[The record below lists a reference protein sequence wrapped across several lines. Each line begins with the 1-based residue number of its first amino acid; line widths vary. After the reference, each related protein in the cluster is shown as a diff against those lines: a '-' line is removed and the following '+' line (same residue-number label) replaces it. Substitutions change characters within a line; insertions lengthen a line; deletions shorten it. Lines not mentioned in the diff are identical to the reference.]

1 MQAGFMV
8 GATYSTLQHT
18 RAFNGVY
25 YYTYLCSLYEIGN
38 DGGLVFFRRFLKNL
52 FLHQHTQLG
61 QGKSTTITFI
71 DATSKNVL
79 LTFSDIWSIGITW
92 SDCSLLSG
100 CVSSSGCERLLK
112 ACKIRVEESDD
123 DHMP

>member
-1 MQAGFMV
+1 M
-8 GATYSTLQHT
+8 
-18 RAFNGVY
+18 
-25 YYTYLCSLYEIGN
+25 
-38 DGGLVFFRRFLKNL
+38 
-52 FLHQHTQLG
+52 
-61 QGKSTTITFI
+61 
-71 DATSKNVL
+71 
-79 LTFSDIWSIGITW
+79 W